1 MSEVYPRRV
10 IALVHGTTEHGGCCE
25 VEVGAMALRPP
36 RAAKVQAISPRLYL
50 WHETVLVHIDGE
62 THPRRLAAERVRDAV
77 IEVAP
82 PPPPPP
88 PRPSAA
94 ERRAARMADPAYA
107 ARVRE
112 ADRLRAMMNRAR
124 KRAGRESA

>member
-1 MSEVYPRRV
+1 MSDTYPRRV
-10 IALVHGTTEHGGCCE
+10 IALVHGTTASGGCCE
-25 VEVGAMALRPP
+25 VEVGALALRPP
-36 RAAKVQAISPRLYL
+36 RAAKVQPISPRLYL

-62 THPRRLAAERVRDAV
+62 AHPRRLAAERVRDAV

-112 ADRLRAMMNRAR
+112 ADRLRAIMNRAR

>member
-1 MSEVYPRRV
+1 MSDAYPKRV
-10 IALVHGTTEHGGCCE
+10 IALVRGTTASGGCCE
-25 VEVGAMALRPP
+25 VEVGALALRPP
-36 RAAKVQAISPRLYL
+36 RAAKVQPISPRLYL

-62 THPRRLAAERVRDAV
+62 AQPRRIAAERVRDV
-77 IEVAP
+77 VVEVAP
-82 PPPPPP
+82 APTL

-94 ERRAARMADPAYA
+94 ELRAARMADPAYA

-112 ADRLRAMMNRAR
+112 ADRLRAIMNRAR